1 MVKDPAKQ
9 PKRDAQPGEMTRNSP
24 RLARCACAHHL
35 SRMTTLLSRI
45 HFPHPMVL
53 LLGGVLVAALL
64 TRVLPA
70 GTYERQVDP
79 ESSRERV
86 VAGTYHRV
94 EPSPVGIP
102 SAILAVPRGI
112 VEAAEVIVVILFVG
126 GAYAM
131 LDRTG
136 ALGRLVASLL
146 GRTRRPRSVVVIVS
160 LLFAILGALV
170 NMHEEIIALMPVLV
184 VLSRGLGF
192 GAITALA
199 MSVGA
204 AVVGSAFGPTNPFVA
219 GIAQQFADV
228 PPLSGVGLR
237 LGLTA
242 VAVSGWIAWTLSQTR
257 RDDVRPDV
265 GASVSDP
272 ATWRDGVLVAF
283 VVLPFVPY
291 IAGTLRFGW
300 GFNELS
306 AFFLVAAYAVG
317 ITAGLGMRGT
327 TVEYLKGMETMLTAG
342 LFVGIASAISIVLTD
357 GLIIDT
363 IVYGLARPLEQ
374 VPGMV
379 AAGLMVPIHSI
390 LHVVVP
396 SNSGQAA
403 LTMPIM
409 APLADLLGFPR
420 DLAVLAYQVGGPVM
434 DMITPT
440 NGALL
445 AMLLAAGVPYG
456 RWLRFAVPGTLIMV
470 FVGLAAMALAA

>member
-1 MVKDPAKQ
+1 
-9 PKRDAQPGEMTRNSP
+9 MTS
-24 RLARCACAHHL
+24 
-35 SRMTTLLSRI
+35 LLSRI

-53 LLGGVLVAALL
+53 LLGGVLVAAAL
-64 TRVLPA
+64 TWVLPS
-70 GTYERQVDP
+70 GTYERQIDP
-79 ESSRERV
+79 DSSRERV
-86 VAGTYHRV
+86 VAGTYERV
-94 EPSPVGIP
+94 EASPVGIP
-102 SAILAVPRGI
+102 AAILAVPRGI
-112 VEAAEVIVVILFVG
+112 VEGADVIVVILFVG
-126 GAYAM
+126 GAYAL

-136 ALGRLVASLL
+136 ALGRLVALLL
-146 GRTRRPRSVVVIVS
+146 GRTRRPRSVVVVVS
-160 LLFAILGALV
+160 LLFATLGALV
-170 NMHEEIIALMPVLV
+170 NIHEEIIALVPVLV

-204 AVVGSAFGPTNPFVA
+204 AVVGSAFGPTNPFAA

-228 PPLSGVGLR
+228 PPLTGVGLR

-242 VAVSGWIAWTLSQTR
+242 LAVSAWIGWTLSQTR
-257 RDDVRPDV
+257 RDDVRPDA
-265 GASVSDP
+265 GAHVSDP
-272 ATWRDGVLVAF
+272 ATWRDGLLVAL

-317 ITAGLGMRGT
+317 LTAGLGIRGT

-342 LFVGIASAISIVLTD
+342 LFVGVARAISVVLTD
-357 GLIIDT
+357 GRIIDT
-363 IVYGLARPLEQ
+363 IVYGLARPLEH

-379 AAGLMVPIHSI
+379 AAGLMVPMHSI

-396 SNSGQAA
+396 SNSGHAA
-403 LTMPIM
+403 LIMPIM

-420 DLAVLAYQVGGPVM
+420 DVAVLAYQVGGPVV
-434 DMITPT
+434 DMINPT

-445 AMLLAAGVPYG
+445 AMLLAAGVPFG
-456 RWLRFAVPGTLIMV
+456 RWLRFAVPGTLIV
-470 FVGLAAMALAA
+470 VLVGLVAMALAA